1 MPEEKKS
8 LLTSPLIFG
17 TTAAILIGLLGIL
30 VLASCT
36 YFTNF
41 SELYLRP
48 AGTVLYLLG
57 AFAGGFLA
65 TKKSGGKA
73 LLYGAQI
80 GIAYFLFFSLILL
93 LTNPAALS
101 AAALGIK
108 GIYALVAA
116 VAGGAC
122 GIAFS

>member
-1 MPEEKKS
+1 MPEGEKN
-8 LLTSPLIFG
+8 LLASPVVFG
-17 TTAAILIGLLGIL
+17 TSAAILIGLFGVI
-30 VLASCT
+30 VLASSA

-57 AFAGGFLA
+57 AFTGGFLA

-80 GIAYFLFFSLILL
+80 GVFYFLFFSLVLL
-93 LTNPAALS
+93 LIEPAALS
-101 AAALGIK
+101 ATALGLK

-122 GIAFS
+122 GIALS